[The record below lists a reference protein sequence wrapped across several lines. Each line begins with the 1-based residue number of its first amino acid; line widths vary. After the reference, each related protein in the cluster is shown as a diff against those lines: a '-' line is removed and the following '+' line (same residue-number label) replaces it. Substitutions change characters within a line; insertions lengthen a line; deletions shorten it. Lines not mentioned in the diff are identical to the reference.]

1 MRFKEGLYLPVF
13 TYTAQEL
20 EAINL
25 GIQGNEAE
33 MGWSDTET
41 RTFYVVDFIAPNN
54 DVPKTSYISIGGESF
69 CIDMDCKTLKEKI
82 ARLKKEE

>member
-1 MRFKEGLYLPVF
+1 MRFKEGLDLPVF

-25 GIQGNEAE
+25 GIQGDEAE

-41 RTFYVVDFIAPNN
+41 RI
-54 DVPKTSYISIGGESF
+54 
-69 CIDMDCKTLKEKI
+69 
-82 ARLKKEE
+82 